1 MWETLQSIVP
11 DYKLLNTDSRS
22 IDREGPYFVSS
33 EEQVAALAADNVP
46 PEQVYVAVSG
56 LSDENIA
63 RAIGK
68 CRFVADS
75 LDNLRRL
82 DGIAAKKEQGEQLV
96 SVGLRL
102 IPTAYDNGIQ
112 YGVREA
118 ELTALSEEIRT
129 LSAVSVRGCF
139 IQGQIDGLHG
149 KDLGRYFRNCYE
161 LSKRM
166 TVILPCAMPYLC
178 IIGGADAVQYN
189 LHEHPESLPEF
200 QRAAQ
205 IVAMQN
211 NTAFY
216 AKLLLL

>member
-1 MWETLQSIVP
+1 MWDKIQSIVP
-11 DYKLLNTDSRS
+11 DYKLLNTGSRS
-22 IDREGPYFVSS
+22 ISRENPYFLSS
-33 EEQVAALAADNVP
+33 EQEIATLSANGVL
-46 PEQVYVAVSG
+46 PEHIYVAVSD
-56 LSDENIA
+56 LPDAAIDS
-63 RAIGK
+63 AIGK

-75 LDNLRRL
+75 LDDLRRL

-102 IPTAYDNGIQ
+102 IPTAYDDGSQ
-112 YGVREA
+112 CGVREA
-118 ELTALSEEIRT
+118 ELTALSEEIRG
-129 LSAVSVRGCF
+129 LSAISVRGCF
-139 IQGQIDGLHG
+139 IQGNMDGLHG

-166 TVILPCAMPYLC
+166 TVIIPCAMPYLC
-178 IIGGADAVQYN
+178 IVGGADAVQYN
-189 LHEHPESLPEF
+189 LQEHPESLSEF

-211 NTAFY
+211 TTAFY

>member
-75 LDNLRRL
+75 LDDLRRL

-178 IIGGADAVQYN
+178 IVGGADAVQYN

>member
-22 IDREGPYFVSS
+22 INREGPYFVSS

-46 PEQVYVAVSG
+46 PEQVYIAVSC

-75 LDNLRRL
+75 LDDLRRL

-102 IPTAYDNGIQ
+102 IPTAYDNGSQ
-112 YGVREA
+112 YGVPEA

-178 IIGGADAVQYN
+178 IVGGADAVQYN
-189 LHEHPESLPEF
+189 LREHPESLPEF
-200 QRAAQ
+200 RQAAQ

>member
-22 IDREGPYFVSS
+22 INREGPYFVTS
-33 EEQVAALAADNVP
+33 EEQVAALAANNVP
-46 PEQVYVAVSG
+46 PEQVYIAVSC

-68 CRFVADS
+68 CRFVANS
-75 LDNLRRL
+75 LDDLRRL

-102 IPTAYDNGIQ
+102 IPTAYDDGSQ

-139 IQGQIDGLHG
+139 IQGHIDGLHG

-200 QRAAQ
+200 RRAAQ